1 MEELIYAYLVKIQ
14 KERPALNVTNE
25 AKHLSHAPP
34 TSAIGSLTFLI
45 DGGKWARVSKASPT
59 LEAHTCY
66 AGGNTTKRR
75 DAMKVIKLIIMVI
88 LAVIVWTVVTL
99 AAMLLFGK
107 IIEGLVS

>member
-1 MEELIYAYLVKIQ
+1 MPHE
-14 KERPALNVTNE
+14 
-25 AKHLSHAPP
+25 PP
-34 TSAIGSLTFLI
+34 ITAVGSLTFLI
-45 DGGKWARVSKASPT
+45 DGGKWVRVSKESPT

-75 DAMKVIKLIIMVI
+75 DAMKGIKLIIMVV

>member
-1 MEELIYAYLVKIQ
+1 M
-14 KERPALNVTNE
+14 RT
-25 AKHLSHAPP
+25 
-34 TSAIGSLTFLI
+34 
-45 DGGKWARVSKASPT
+45 SKASPT
-59 LEAHTCY
+59 LEVHTCY

-107 IIEGLVS
+107 FIEGLVS